1 MEFVGANSFA
11 RNCLN
16 VRMNSHP
23 HLLLFLGSGLG
34 YYTRQHGIARH
45 SFVSIPFHSGL
56 GYYINQSGNES
67 FVKKSQSLFIQG
79 WGTTQGMRV
88 TTSRT
93 LGLNPFSFRAGVL
106 HLLLLGHTGT
116 GKSQSLF
123 IQGWGT
129 TPTAACTTASWT
141 SLNPFSFRA
150 GVLQP

>member
-56 GYYINQSGNES
+56 GYYLPTG
-67 FVKKSQSLFIQG
+67 KKRRMCRSQSLFIQG
-79 WGTTQGMRV
+79 WGTTV
-88 TTSRT
+88 WCH
-93 LGLNPFSFRAGVL
+93 F
-106 HLLLLGHTGT
+106 LLCLQNVEIVIRGFL
-116 GKSQSLF
+116 
-123 IQGWGT
+123 
-129 TPTAACTTASWT
+129 AS
-141 SLNPFSFRA
+141 
-150 GVLQP
+150 